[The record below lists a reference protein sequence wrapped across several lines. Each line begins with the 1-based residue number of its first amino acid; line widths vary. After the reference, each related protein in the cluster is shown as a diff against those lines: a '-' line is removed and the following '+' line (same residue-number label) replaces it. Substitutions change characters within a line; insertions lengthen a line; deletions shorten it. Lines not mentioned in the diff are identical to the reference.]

1 MCTPTTCLLADRDK
15 SGEDRHAETNV
26 LQGMDMLLELLLPVY
41 ARLNE
46 SGWLLWFVF
55 HDVYEAVEM
64 STEESVH
71 TRVINFPDILSTQQM
86 RQGPS
91 QIRTPL
97 VMLLM

>member
-1 MCTPTTCLLADRDK
+1 
-15 SGEDRHAETNV
+15 
-26 LQGMDMLLELLLPVY
+26 MDMLLELLLPVY

-71 TRVINFPDILSTQQM
+71 TRVINIPDILSTQQM

-91 QIRTPL
+91 QTRTPL
-97 VMLLM
+97 VMLLT